1 METPMRGFLFVC
13 ALLFSSCGACAGGGG
28 GSVGKIVVPYEGTPE
43 VVIPHMIKMAGINSG
58 DVVMDL
64 GCGDG
69 RIPIRAAKDVGARG
83 ICVELDPKL
92 VARAHARVKSAGVES
107 KVVVEQGDLFE
118 ADLTRASV
126 ITLFLWDD
134 VNLQL
139 RPSLLKLTPGTRILS
154 LGHPMGAWRPDQV
167 IRFGFTGWEDSNLYL
182 WIVPADVAGVWRF
195 EIAETTI
202 DVHIVQKFQTFTG
215 TLADGTKR
223 LVVHGGIVK
232 GDGVTFT
239 LRHGAHVQT
248 YTGHFTDNRLHGEG
262 WRALR

>member
-1 METPMRGFLFVC
+1 MRGFVLVC

-28 GSVGKIVVPYEGTPE
+28 GSAGKIVVPYEGTPE
-43 VVIPHMIKMAGINSG
+43 VVIPHMIKLAGINSA

-69 RIPIRAAKDVGARG
+69 RIPIRAAKDVGAQG

-107 KVVVEQGDLFE
+107 KVAVEQGDLFR

-126 ITLFLWDD
+126 ITMFLWDD

-139 RPSLLKLTPGTRILS
+139 RPSLLKLAPGTRILS
-154 LGHPMGAWRPDQV
+154 LRHPMGAWKPDKV
-167 IRFGFTGWEDSNLYL
+167 HRFGFRDWADSNLYL

-195 EIAETTI
+195 EIAGTVF
-202 DVHIVQKFQTFTG
+202 DVNMVQTYQTFSG
-215 TLADGTKR
+215 THVETRKP
-223 LVVHGGIVK
+223 VIYGGIVH
-232 GDGVTFT
+232 GVEVTFT
-239 LRHGAHVQT
+239 LRLGTHVQT
-248 YTGHFTDNRLHGEG
+248 YTGHIAGNQLHGEG